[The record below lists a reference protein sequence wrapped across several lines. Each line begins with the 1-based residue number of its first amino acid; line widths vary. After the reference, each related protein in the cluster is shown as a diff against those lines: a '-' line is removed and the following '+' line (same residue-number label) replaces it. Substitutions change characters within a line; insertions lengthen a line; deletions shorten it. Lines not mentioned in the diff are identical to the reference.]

1 MVTEL
6 DAIVATSFSDL
17 FLPTTLYTLA
27 GGECGSTVGT
37 VNDGIDEGGS
47 DDYYGWPSEA
57 FFSNARTRLLSIT
70 VAATENTTVSL
81 GPLATYSNLGEP
93 FEIAAPGERWVRDT
107 ALLAPGVLCGLD
119 DTASCRTG
127 GTSAAAPTVAGVAAL
142 IASGNLTSFG
152 VPNAP
157 VLKAILLNN
166 HTVVDPAGLS
176 LIPGNRGLTMLNL
189 P

>member
-1 MVTEL
+1 MGNVLRLAAQMNWENNFGAPRL
-6 DAIVATSFSDL
+6 DTICAPGASGCVYIDYTASSQSQVSD
-17 FLPTTLYTLA
+17 
-27 GGECGSTVGT
+27 V
-37 VNDGIDEGGS
+37 
-47 DDYYGWPSEA
+47 SEA

-81 GPLATYSNLGEP
+81 GPLATYSNFGEP